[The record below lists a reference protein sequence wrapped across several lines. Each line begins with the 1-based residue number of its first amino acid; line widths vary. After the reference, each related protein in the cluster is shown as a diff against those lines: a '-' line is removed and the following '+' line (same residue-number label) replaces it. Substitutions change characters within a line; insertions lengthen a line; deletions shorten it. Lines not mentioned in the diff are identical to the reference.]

1 MLSWLISALPFSPP
15 SRPTPPPCCAGLFC
29 LQEHNIRSTMIQ
41 AIQKEFPHLNMTYS
55 IGGQLSFDVFP
66 TGEES
71 GNESS

>member
-1 MLSWLISALPFSPP
+1 
-15 SRPTPPPCCAGLFC
+15 
-29 LQEHNIRSTMIQ
+29 MIQ